1 MLLSLFWAGHPGDG
15 ALTVFGR
22 GRGDAALTVLS
33 RIPGRWCSHCFGQD
47 TREMV
52 LSLFLSRIPR
62 DAALTVLSRIPRD
75 AALTVLS
82 RIPRDAALTVSGL
95 DLERCCSH
103 CT

>member
-1 MLLSLFWAGHPGDG
+1 MVLSLFLAG
-15 ALTVFGR
+15 

-62 DAALTVLSRIPRD
+62 DAALTV
-75 AALTVLS
+75 
-82 RIPRDAALTVSGL
+82 SGL